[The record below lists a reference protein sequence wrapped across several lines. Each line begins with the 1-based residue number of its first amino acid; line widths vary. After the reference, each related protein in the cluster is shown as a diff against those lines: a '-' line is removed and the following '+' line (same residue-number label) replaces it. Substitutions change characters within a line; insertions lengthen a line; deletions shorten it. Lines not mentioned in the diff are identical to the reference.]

1 MIIRWGK
8 KSRTLLLGL
17 FLGLV
22 AGACSTSSESQE
34 EAVETEEQSQGD
46 PEKAADESAANGEQ
60 AENAGQAEAQVNGA
74 SQNDQELSALIDGVS
89 NDAGSNQAQAE
100 APADPAPAVED
111 PAPVANAPVENQAPV
126 AEAPVAEAPV
136 AEAPVA
142 EAPQTAAPTENMA
155 QAAVPA
161 APVAM
166 GAPALPEMGS
176 KMAYIV
182 EKGDTLG
189 KISQK
194 VFGSPGRWKE
204 LARVASISDP
214 NKIFPG
220 EVIYY
225 QLTAETSAFASTYEN
240 LPRMTV
246 TVSSGDTLA
255 TVSKKVYGTSANWR
269 AIWRQNDQV
278 NNPEELVPGTV
289 LYYVN
294 QGSLAAASKVI
305 HGKGAVKT
313 SKTVTTMKKLFKNEV
328 VKVEEFSKTQIVKY
342 KVNVRA

>member
-34 EAVETEEQSQGD
+34 EAVETVEQSQGD

-89 NDAGSNQAQAE
+89 NDAGSNLAQQE

-126 AEAPVAEAPV
+126 AEAPVAEAP
-136 AEAPVA
+136 
-142 EAPQTAAPTENMA
+142 QTAAPTENMA
-155 QAAVPA
+155 QAAAPA

-166 GAPALPEMGS
+166 SAPALPEMGS

-194 VFGSPGRWKE
+194 VFGSTGRWKE

-240 LPRMTV
+240 LPRMTI
-246 TVSSGDTLA
+246 TVSQGDTLA

-269 AIWRQNDQV
+269 AIWRENDQV

-289 LYYVN
+289 IYYVN
-294 QGSLAAASKVI
+294 QGSLAASKVI

-313 SKTVTTMKKLFKNEV
+313 SKNVTTVKKLFKNEV